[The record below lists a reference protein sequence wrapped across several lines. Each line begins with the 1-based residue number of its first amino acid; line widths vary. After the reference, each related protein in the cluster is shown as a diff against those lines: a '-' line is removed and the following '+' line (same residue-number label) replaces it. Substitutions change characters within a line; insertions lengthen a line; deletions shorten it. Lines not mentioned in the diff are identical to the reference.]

1 MANTLEMIKK
11 YLLQIASEKYGY
23 GSLTAVLDG
32 NYREAGSA
40 LIGADTVMIPKMT
53 VDGLINYSRSAGY
66 GEAGDINLSW
76 VPYKLTQDRG
86 RMFAL
91 DAMDADEA
99 SITLAQAIAKFEE
112 DMVVP
117 EVDAYRFAKYAT
129 GAGTK
134 KAAALTK
141 TSVVTAIDEA
151 EQVFR
156 DKGININ
163 NSILYMSAAV
173 YTLLKTATDTGRWTT
188 GTSINRNVMMF
199 DEMPI
204 QIVPASRFYSEI
216 TLTESGAGGYTP
228 KAETGK
234 AINFLL
240 VNKGAVFQCV
250 KHNVSKI
257 ITPEANQSADGW
269 LAGYR
274 LYHDA
279 FVVDG
284 KAAGIYAHTVA

>member
-1 MANTLEMIKK
+1 MANSIETIKK

-23 GSLTAVLDG
+23 GSLTSVLDG
-32 NYREAGSA
+32 NYREAGNA
-40 LIGADTVMIPKMT
+40 LMGAKTVLIPKLS
-53 VDGLINYSRSAGY
+53 VDGMIDYSREAGY
-66 GEAGDINLSW
+66 GERGSINVSY
-76 VPYKLTQDRG
+76 VPYELKQDRG

-91 DAMDADEA
+91 DAMDSDEA
-99 SITLAQAIAKFEE
+99 SISLAQAIAKFVE
-112 DMVVP
+112 DKVVP

-134 KAAALTK
+134 KTGSVTK
-141 TSVVTAIDEA
+141 TTVVTAIDEG
-151 EQVFR
+151 EQVLR
-156 DKGININ
+156 DAGVNIGN
-163 NSILYMSAAV
+163 VILYMTSAV
-173 YTLLKTATDTGRWTT
+173 YSLLKQATDTGRWTT
-188 GTSINRNVMMF
+188 GTTINRNVVML
-199 DEMPI
+199 DEMPV
-204 QIVPASRFYSEI
+204 QIVPSNRFYTSVD
-216 TLTESGAGGYTP
+216 LLKSGAGGYSKT
-228 KAETGK
+228 AETGK
-234 AINFLL
+234 DINFLM
-240 VNKGAVFQCV
+240 VSKGAVFQCV

>member
-1 MANTLEMIKK
+1 MVKK
-11 YLLQIASEKYGY
+11 YLLQIASEMYGF
-23 GSLTAVLDG
+23 GSLTAMLDG

-40 LIGADTVMIPKMT
+40 LIGANTVMIPKMS
-53 VDGLINYSRSAGY
+53 VDGLINYSRANGY
-66 GEAGDINLSW
+66 GETGDINLSW
-76 VPYKLTQDRG
+76 VPYELKQDRG

-99 SITLAQAIAKFEE
+99 AITIAQAIGKFVEGK
-112 DMVVP
+112 VVP
-117 EVDAYRFAKYAT
+117 EVDAYRFSKYAT
-129 GAGTK
+129 GAGNK

-141 TSVVTAIDEA
+141 TTVVGAIDEA
-151 EQVFR
+151 EQIFR
-156 DKGININ
+156 DTGININ
-163 NSILYMSAAV
+163 NSILYMSAAC
-173 YTLLKTATDTGRWTT
+173 YTLLKNATDTGRWTT
-188 GTSINRNVMMF
+188 GTTINRNVVMF

-204 QIVPASRFYSEI
+204 QIVPANRFYSEI
-216 TLTESGAGGYTP
+216 TLATEGAGGYS
-228 KAETGK
+228 KAELGK
-234 AINFLL
+234 AINFML

-279 FVVDG
+279 FVVNG
-284 KAAGIYAHTVA
+284 KEAGIYAHTVA

>member
-1 MANTLEMIKK
+1 MANSIETIKK

-23 GSLTAVLDG
+23 GSLTSVLDG
-32 NYREAGSA
+32 NYREAGNA
-40 LIGADTVMIPKMT
+40 LMGAKTVLIPKLS
-53 VDGLINYSRSAGY
+53 VDGMIDYSREAGY
-66 GEAGDINLSW
+66 GERGSINVSY
-76 VPYKLTQDRG
+76 VPYELKQDRG

-91 DAMDADEA
+91 DAMDSDEA
-99 SITLAQAIAKFEE
+99 SISLAQAIAKFVE
-112 DMVVP
+112 DKVVP

-134 KAAALTK
+134 KTGSVTK
-141 TSVVTAIDEA
+141 TTVVTAIDEG
-151 EQVFR
+151 EQVLR
-156 DKGININ
+156 DAGVNIGN
-163 NSILYMSAAV
+163 VILYMTSAV
-173 YTLLKTATDTGRWTT
+173 YSLLKQATDTGRWTT
-188 GTSINRNVMMF
+188 GTTINRNVVMF
-199 DEMPI
+199 DEMPV
-204 QIVPASRFYSEI
+204 QIVPSNRFYTSVD
-216 TLTESGAGGYTP
+216 LLKSGAGGYSKT
-228 KAETGK
+228 AETVK
-234 AINFLL
+234 DINFLM
-240 VNKGAVFQCV
+240 VSKGAVFQCV

>member
-1 MANTLEMIKK
+1 MANSIEMIKK

-23 GSLTAVLDG
+23 GSLTSVLDG

-40 LIGADTVMIPKMT
+40 LVGADTVMIPKMT
-53 VDGLINYSRSAGY
+53 VDGLINYTRATGY
-66 GEAGDINLSW
+66 GAVGDINLSW

-99 SITLAQAIAKFEE
+99 GITLAQAIAKFVE
-112 DMVVP
+112 DKVVP

-134 KAAALTK
+134 KTGSLTK
-141 TSVVTAIDEA
+141 TTVVTAIDEG
-151 EQVFR
+151 EQALR
-156 DKGININ
+156 DAGVNIGN
-163 NSILYMSAAV
+163 VELYMTSAI
-173 YTLLKTATDTGRWTT
+173 YSLLKQATDTGRWTT
-188 GTSINRNVMMF
+188 STTINRNIVMF
-199 DEMPI
+199 DEMPV
-204 QIVPASRFYSEI
+204 QIVPSNRFYTAI
-216 TLTESGAGGYTP
+216 DLLTSGAGGYSKKT
-228 KAETGK
+228 ETGK
-234 AINFLL
+234 DINFLM
-240 VNKGAVFQCV
+240 VSKGAVFQCV

-257 ITPEANQSADGW
+257 ITPEANQTADGW

-284 KAAGIYAHTVA
+284 KSAGIYAHTVA

>member
-1 MANTLEMIKK
+1 MANSIETIKK

-23 GSLTAVLDG
+23 GSLTSVLDG
-32 NYREAGSA
+32 NYREAGNA
-40 LIGADTVMIPKMT
+40 LMGAKTVLIPKLS
-53 VDGLINYSRSAGY
+53 VDGMIDYSREAGY
-66 GEAGDINLSW
+66 GERGSINVSY
-76 VPYKLTQDRG
+76 VPYELKQDRG

-91 DAMDADEA
+91 DAMDSDEA
-99 SITLAQAIAKFEE
+99 SISLAQAIAKFVE
-112 DMVVP
+112 DKVVP

-134 KAAALTK
+134 KTGSVTK
-141 TSVVTAIDEA
+141 TTVVTAIDEG
-151 EQVFR
+151 EQVLR
-156 DKGININ
+156 DAGVNIGN
-163 NSILYMSAAV
+163 VILYMTSAV
-173 YTLLKTATDTGRWTT
+173 YSLLKQATDTGRWTT
-188 GTSINRNVMMF
+188 GTTINRNVVMF
-199 DEMPI
+199 DEMPV
-204 QIVPASRFYSEI
+204 QIVPSNRFYTSVDL
-216 TLTESGAGGYTP
+216 LTSGAGGYSKT
-228 KAETGK
+228 AETGK
-234 AINFLL
+234 DINFLM
-240 VNKGAVFQCV
+240 VSKGAVFQCV

>member
-1 MANTLEMIKK
+1 MANSIETIKK

-23 GSLTAVLDG
+23 GSLTSVLDG
-32 NYREAGSA
+32 NYREAGNA
-40 LIGADTVMIPKMT
+40 LMGAKTVLIPKLS
-53 VDGLINYSRSAGY
+53 VDGMIDYSREAGY
-66 GEAGDINLSW
+66 GERGSINVSY
-76 VPYKLTQDRG
+76 VPYELKQDRG

-91 DAMDADEA
+91 DAMDSDEA
-99 SITLAQAIAKFEE
+99 SISLAQAIAKFVE
-112 DMVVP
+112 DKVVP

-134 KAAALTK
+134 KTGSVTK
-141 TSVVTAIDEA
+141 TTVVTAIDEG
-151 EQVFR
+151 EQVLR
-156 DKGININ
+156 DAGVNIGN
-163 NSILYMSAAV
+163 VILYMTSAV
-173 YTLLKTATDTGRWTT
+173 YSLLKQATDTGRWTT
-188 GTSINRNVMMF
+188 GTTINRNVVMF
-199 DEMPI
+199 DEMPV
-204 QIVPASRFYSEI
+204 QIVPSNRFYTSVD
-216 TLTESGAGGYTP
+216 LLKNGACGYSKT
-228 KAETGK
+228 AETGK
-234 AINFLL
+234 DINFLM
-240 VNKGAVFQCV
+240 VSKGAVFQCV

>member
-1 MANTLEMIKK
+1 MANSIETIKK

-23 GSLTAVLDG
+23 GSLTSVLDG
-32 NYREAGSA
+32 NYREAGNA
-40 LIGADTVMIPKMT
+40 LMGAKTVLIPKLS
-53 VDGLINYSRSAGY
+53 VDGMIDYSREAGY
-66 GEAGDINLSW
+66 GEKGSINVSY
-76 VPYKLTQDRG
+76 VPYELKQDRG

-91 DAMDADEA
+91 DAMDSDEA
-99 SITLAQAIAKFEE
+99 SISLAQAIAKFVE
-112 DMVVP
+112 DKVVP

-134 KAAALTK
+134 KTGSVTK
-141 TSVVTAIDEA
+141 TTVVTAIDEG
-151 EQVFR
+151 EQVLR
-156 DKGININ
+156 DAGVNIGN
-163 NSILYMSAAV
+163 VILYMTSAV
-173 YTLLKTATDTGRWTT
+173 YSLLKQATDTGRWTT
-188 GTSINRNVMMF
+188 GTTINRNVVMF
-199 DEMPI
+199 DEMPV
-204 QIVPASRFYSEI
+204 QIVPSNRFYTSVD
-216 TLTESGAGGYTP
+216 LLKSGAGGYSKT
-228 KAETGK
+228 AETGN
-234 AINFLL
+234 AINFLM
-240 VNKGAVFQCV
+240 VSNGAVFQCV

>member
-1 MANTLEMIKK
+1 MANSLEMVKK

-23 GSLTAVLDG
+23 GSLTAMLDG

-40 LIGADTVMIPKMT
+40 LIGADTVMIPKMS
-53 VDGLINYSRSAGY
+53 VSGLINYSRANGY
-66 GEAGDINLSW
+66 GEKGDINLSW

-99 SITLAQAIAKFEE
+99 AITIAQAISKFEE

-129 GAGTK
+129 GAGNK
-134 KAAALTK
+134 KAASLTK
-141 TSVVTAIDEA
+141 TTVVSAIDEA

-156 DKGININ
+156 DTGININ
-163 NSILYMSAAV
+163 NSILFMSAAC
-173 YTLLKTATDTGRWTT
+173 YTLLKNATDTGRWTT
-188 GTSINRNVMMF
+188 GQVINRNVQMF
-199 DEMPI
+199 DEMQI
-204 QIVPASRFYSEI
+204 QIVPSSRFYTEI
-216 TLTESGAGGYTP
+216 TLNTEGAGGYIP

-234 AINFLL
+234 AINFML

-257 ITPEANQSADGW
+257 ISPEANQTADGW

>member
-1 MANTLEMIKK
+1 MANSIETIKK

-23 GSLTAVLDG
+23 GSLTSVLDG
-32 NYREAGSA
+32 NYREAGNA
-40 LIGADTVMIPKMT
+40 LMGAKTVLIPKLT
-53 VDGLINYSRSAGY
+53 VDGMIDYSREAGY
-66 GEAGDINLSW
+66 GERGSINVSY
-76 VPYKLTQDRG
+76 VPYELKQDRG

-91 DAMDADEA
+91 DAMDSDEA
-99 SITLAQAIAKFEE
+99 SISLAQAIAKFVE
-112 DMVVP
+112 DKVVP

-134 KAAALTK
+134 KTGSVTK
-141 TSVVTAIDEA
+141 TTVVTAIDEG
-151 EQVFR
+151 EQVLR
-156 DKGININ
+156 DAGVNIGN
-163 NSILYMSAAV
+163 VILYMTSAV
-173 YTLLKTATDTGRWTT
+173 YSLLKQATDTGRWTT
-188 GTSINRNVMMF
+188 GTTINRNVVMF
-199 DEMPI
+199 DEMPV
-204 QIVPASRFYSEI
+204 QIVPSNRFYTSVD
-216 TLTESGAGGYTP
+216 LLKSGTGGYSKT
-228 KAETGK
+228 AETGK
-234 AINFLL
+234 DINFLM
-240 VNKGAVFQCV
+240 VSKGAVFQCV

>member
-1 MANTLEMIKK
+1 MANSIETIKK

-23 GSLTAVLDG
+23 GSLTSVLDG
-32 NYREAGSA
+32 NYREAGNA
-40 LIGADTVMIPKMT
+40 LMGAKTVLIPKLT
-53 VDGLINYSRSAGY
+53 VDGMIDYSREAGY
-66 GEAGDINLSW
+66 GERGSINVSY
-76 VPYKLTQDRG
+76 VPYELKQDRG

-91 DAMDADEA
+91 DAMDSDEA
-99 SITLAQAIAKFEE
+99 SISLAQAIAKFVE
-112 DMVVP
+112 DKVVP

-134 KAAALTK
+134 KTGSITK
-141 TSVVTAIDEA
+141 TTVVTAIDEG
-151 EQVFR
+151 EQALR
-156 DKGININ
+156 DAGVNIGN
-163 NSILYMSAAV
+163 VELYMTSAV
-173 YTLLKTATDTGRWTT
+173 YSLLKQATDTGRWTT
-188 GTSINRNVMMF
+188 GTTINRNVVMF
-199 DEMPI
+199 DEMPV
-204 QIVPASRFYSEI
+204 QIVPSNRFYTSI
-216 TLTESGAGGYTP
+216 DLLKNGAGGYSKT
-228 KAETGK
+228 AGTGK
-234 AINFLL
+234 DINFLM
-240 VNKGAVFQCV
+240 VSKGAVFQCV